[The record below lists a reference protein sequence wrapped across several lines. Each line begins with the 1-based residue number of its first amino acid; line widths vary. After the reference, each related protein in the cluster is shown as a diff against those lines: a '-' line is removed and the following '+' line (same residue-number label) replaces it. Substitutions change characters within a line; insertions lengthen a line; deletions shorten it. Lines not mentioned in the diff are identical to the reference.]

1 MKDQISQAIDFS
13 VTLQLVISLT
23 FLSIINFLFYYYYY
37 CFCCIVV
44 VHYFGILNIILLY
57 SYTLQLLLLLLLI
70 LFHYLPKQCAY
81 NNNISKKVEK
91 LRCLVGGALGG
102 SLKPQNCLLSCFLT
116 IVTRLFSQLQQIK
129 RKMKISKNE

>member
-1 MKDQISQAIDFS
+1 MIFRI
-13 VTLQLVISLT
+13 TLQVVISLT
-23 FLSIINFLFYYYYY
+23 FLSIINFLFYHYYY

-44 VHYFGILNIILLY
+44 FHYYGILNIILLY
-57 SYTLQLLLLLLLI
+57 SYILLLLLLLLLI
-70 LFHYLPKQCAY
+70 LFHYLPNNVYY

-116 IVTRLFSQLQQIK
+116 IVTRLFSLLVIDK
-129 RKMKISKNE
+129 TENEDF